1 MDFNIQLI
9 ELKDNYNICY
19 NILSCINRLKVK
31 LQSIDTRFLTRNLD
45 TYLFNKVDN
54 QYTKSLLSVAR
65 ISRFNSLN
73 RIDKWYTFFKKSIRD
88 LLEKFFNLLKIIRY
102 IIYNMKEQK
111 DPIDFSLVI
120 IINIKN
126 TGITAIRLI

>member
-1 MDFNIQLI
+1 MLLNFIGKTSLTAIKPKDISFFNPDFNIQLI

-54 QYTKSLLSVAR
+54 QYTNSLLSVAR
-65 ISRFNSLN
+65 INRFNSLN
-73 RIDKWYTFFKKSIRD
+73 RIDK
-88 LLEKFFNLLKIIRY
+88 
-102 IIYNMKEQK
+102 
-111 DPIDFSLVI
+111 
-120 IINIKN
+120 
-126 TGITAIRLI
+126 